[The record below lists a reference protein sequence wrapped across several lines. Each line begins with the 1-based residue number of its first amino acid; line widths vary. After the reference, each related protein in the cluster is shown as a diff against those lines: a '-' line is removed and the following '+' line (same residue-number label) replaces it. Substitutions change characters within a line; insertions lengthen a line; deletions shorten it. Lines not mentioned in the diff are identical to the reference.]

1 MYPRYAKHILKVE
14 VPLFRQLNEAA
25 ERTKIPLDKLIA
37 ILLDSGVE
45 RLEYLNFDL
54 NKLREEDFRRDCP
67 VVDFK
72 SEL

>member
-1 MYPRYAKHILKVE
+1 MYPRYAKHILKIE
-14 VPLFRQLNEAA
+14 LPLFWQLKDAA
-25 ERTKIPLDKLIA
+25 EKTKMPLDKLLA
-37 ILLDSGVE
+37 ILLDSVVE